1 VAYHGPDEDY
11 VGHEICFMF
20 TPDVGNLTIV
30 DVTDPRDIVLVS
42 STTYFTSSYN
52 HQGWVTSNHEYLL
65 LDDETDEGPLPD
77 RFPKTQNTTTT
88 YIFDIR
94 DLDAPDYRRA
104 HHSEVLAVDHNQYI
118 VDNGHAYASHEAEFR
133 GFTFQANYEA
143 GLRILKIDDISNER
157 GNVLEEV
164 AYFDVYPWKYDVNGS
179 LVFDEIKFFGAW
191 SVYPYFG
198 ELGSRPE
205 EHVYSNK
212 VVVQSTTTGLYVLE
226 FEGNM
231 DFSAEAA
238 ESSSDEFEWNSAYGY
253 VIIAVVAALVVVL
266 VVYLPYRLCY
276 VNKKKKRVG
285 VYASIIAMPDHGN
298 HSSYGTPGGDSPTT
312 GPAAVGPATRL

>member
-1 VAYHGPDEDY
+1 MSMSTTISVLIFVNFDFSSILDFDDFSKFLIVDQFCCVGHLYALGSNGINGNNCSTGIHMIDLGEDPTSPSFLGCFDGASYVHDAQCVEYHGPDADY
-11 VGHEICFMF
+11 AGHEICFMF

-30 DVTDPRDIVLVS
+30 DVTDPGDIVEVS

-52 HQGWVTSNHEYLL
+52 HQGWVTGNHEYLL

-143 GLRILKIDDISNER
+143 GLRHATN
-157 GNVLEEV
+157 
-164 AYFDVYPWKYDVNGS
+164 
-179 LVFDEIKFFGAW
+179 LVKKNFAKKLLNIFC
-191 SVYPYFG
+191 
-198 ELGSRPE
+198 ELG
-205 EHVYSNK
+205 
-212 VVVQSTTTGLYVLE
+212 
-226 FEGNM
+226 F
-231 DFSAEAA
+231 
-238 ESSSDEFEWNSAYGY
+238 
-253 VIIAVVAALVVVL
+253 
-266 VVYLPYRLCY
+266 
-276 VNKKKKRVG
+276 
-285 VYASIIAMPDHGN
+285 
-298 HSSYGTPGGDSPTT
+298 
-312 GPAAVGPATRL
+312 